1 MFPLSARFQGKVE
14 IQLIRLE
21 CRSQD
26 RFAELWPCL
35 AQILR
40 KRQPVSLL
48 VPSRRFVASCGFTPD
63 VKVWE
68 VCFNKK
74 GDFREVTRAFELKGH
89 TAGVPSFSF
98 SNDSRRYVCVT
109 CTELPSG
116 HVSSS
121 LPGLTSCTTDLW
133 GVKHFP
139 GEPNLARATCVF
151 PAHRNLIWFN

>member
-1 MFPLSARFQGKVE
+1 ME

-48 VPSRRFVASCGFTPD
+48 VPSHRFVASCGFTPD

-89 TAGVPSFSF
+89 TAGVQSFSF

-151 PAHRNLIWFN
+151 PAHRNLIWFNETKC